1 VIYNPSLYFRLGYYF
16 IYHTLFYYVIIKQ
29 KGLIMRYRYT
39 AIVASLTGLVSSF
52 AFASTLEIYTDGA
65 KYRYVPIDN
74 YIGMVSGV
82 SATCNGQSTALT
94 TVLKCSDKQ
103 RLCQDSRE
111 IEKLAI
117 SGDVL
122 VSESK
127 ILDTLLVSSKPIE
140 IDATKWLDSAS
151 KLAKRKVELLTKSRE
166 IAQRLSVLKKSIEK
180 QSKSLNH
187 LATKEKCK
195 GELEVDMPYG
205 YIGAKLLYEADI
217 SDSKNI
223 DVKQYLSLVNS
234 SGIDI
239 VAKDAYVYAKPSKKY
254 LQLQHFYPWTANIRR
269 VQKRSKSR
277 SAKKIR
283 AESVMAMSRREVA
296 EPASPVV
303 SIGEV
308 VKAGYK
314 NYHVTSVELPSTGEP
329 IKVKIADYK
338 TQTECKTVVYSYRE
352 SVARKVCSFTPV
364 SSIESNKWLIKYKNR
379 QITDSA
385 YGEYR
390 DGKYMLN
397 VDIDDQILISRKQFI
412 KRDRSSGIFGGSIRK
427 KDGFTIDITN
437 ISDQPK
443 SIKLVERIP
452 SSTTDEIKIKLL
464 SIKGDQSH
472 KIDEKGRID
481 MDISLKPN
489 EHRVVEVTFELRY
502 DKDVSVYY

>member
-1 VIYNPSLYFRLGYYF
+1 
-16 IYHTLFYYVIIKQ
+16 
-29 KGLIMRYRYT
+29 MRYRYT
-39 AIVASLTGLVSSF
+39 AIVAGLAGFVSSF

-65 KYRYVPIDN
+65 KYRYIPIDN

-82 SATCNGQSTALT
+82 SATCNGQSIALST
-94 TVLKCSDKQ
+94 TLECPDKQ
-103 RLCQDSRE
+103 RLCQESKEIVKLSISRE
-111 IEKLAI
+111 MLL
-117 SGDVL
+117 G
-122 VSESK
+122 ESK
-127 ILDTLLVSSKPIE
+127 ILDTILNSSKPTE

-151 KLAKRKVELLTKSRE
+151 KLAKRKVELQTKSEE
-166 IAQRLSVLKKSIEK
+166 INKQLSQLRDSFSK
-180 QSKSLNH
+180 QSRSLKP
-187 LATKEKCK
+187 LVTKNKCK
-195 GELEVDMPYG
+195 GELEIDIPSG
-205 YIGAKLLYEADI
+205 YIGAKLLYEADV
-217 SDSKNI
+217 SDRKNI
-223 DVKQYLSLVNS
+223 AIKQYLSLVNS

-239 VAKDAYVYAKPSKKY
+239 VAKDAYIYAKPSKKY
-254 LQLQHFYPWTANIRR
+254 LKLQHFYPWTANIRR
-269 VQKRSKSR
+269 VQKRSKLR

-352 SVARKVCSFTPV
+352 SVAREVCSFTPV
-364 SSIESNKWLIKYKNR
+364 SSIEASKWLIRYGSR
-379 QITDSA
+379 QVTDAA

-397 VDIDDQILISRKQFI
+397 IDIDDEIVISRNKFI

-452 SSTTDEIKIKLL
+452 SSTTDKIEIKLI
-464 SIKGDQSH
+464 SIKGDQNH

-481 MDISLKPN
+481 MNISLKPN
-489 EHRVVEVTFELRY
+489 EHRVIEVTFELRY